1 MPADQHWP
9 NISLDTLG
17 MMVGHLNHG
26 EPGFFEHS
34 LVGEVLVDRSEAS
47 SVVFMLSNTAAH
59 RVVTDGADQL

>member
-1 MPADQHWP
+1 
-9 NISLDTLG
+9 